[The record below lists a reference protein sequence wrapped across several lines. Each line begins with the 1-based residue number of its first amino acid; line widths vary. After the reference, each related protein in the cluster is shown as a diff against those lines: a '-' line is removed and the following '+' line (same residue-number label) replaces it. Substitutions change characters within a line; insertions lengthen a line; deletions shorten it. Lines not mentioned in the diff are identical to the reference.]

1 MDEKNSFKPYI
12 SADRNERELTVTSVV
27 AGVILAIIF
36 GAANAYLGLIVGMT
50 VSASIPAAVIG
61 MGVIRF
67 VAKRNSILESNMI
80 QTIGSAGESLAAGV
94 IFTLPAM
101 FLWAGEGIC
110 ETPSMIEITSI
121 ALVGGLLGV
130 FFMIPLRNALIVK
143 EHGILP
149 YPEGMACSEV
159 LLSGEKGG
167 SDSKLVFVSMG
178 IAAVLK
184 FIVGGLK
191 VVKGSIGFVIDKF
204 KGAFD
209 ISAGPALLGVGYIC
223 GTKVSSTLFAGS
235 VLSWFVLIPIICLF
249 GSDLILYPGTE
260 TIGAM
265 WAEGGASAIW
275 SSYIRY
281 IGAGAVATGGIISLI
296 KSLPLIVNT
305 FKDSMKGLRG
315 SKGEGSTERTAKD
328 IPMKIIILAVI
339 AIALFVDLLP
349 AIPVNIVGAI
359 LIIVCGFFFA
369 TVASRIVGL
378 VGSSNSP
385 VSGMTIATLLV
396 TAFIFKMMGNDGAAG
411 MVSAMA
417 VGSVIAIITAIS
429 GDTSQ
434 DLKTGYIVGATP
446 MKQQI
451 GEILGVVSSAIAIG
465 GVLYLLNAAWG
476 FGTEELAAPQAT
488 LMKMIVEGV
497 MGGNLPWNLVFIGVF
512 IAIVVELLGISVM
525 SFAIGIYL
533 PIETTACIMLGGI
546 VRAFV
551 EKKKYKNKEEKDTT
565 VNRGVLA
572 CSGMIAGE
580 GLVGILLAIFA
591 IIPVGAG
598 SLGDVLDISNVVNF
612 GSIGTLFIFAAMIL
626 VVLKATIWSKKNE
639 N

>member
-1 MDEKNSFKPYI
+1 MDDKNTFKPYI
-12 SADRNERELTVTSVV
+12 SADRNEKEMSVTAII
-27 AGVILAIIF
+27 AGIILAVIF
-36 GAANAYLGLIVGMT
+36 GAANAYLGLRVGMT

-61 MGVIRF
+61 MGVIKF

-101 FLWAGEGIC
+101 FLWSAEGLS
-110 ETPSMIEITSI
+110 EVPSMFEITAI
-121 ALVGGLLGV
+121 ALAGGLLGIL
-130 FFMIPLRNALIVK
+130 FMIPLRNALIVK

-159 LLSGEKGG
+159 LLAGEKGG
-167 SDSKLVFVSMG
+167 ADSKVVFISMG
-178 IAAVLK
+178 IAAILK
-184 FIVGGLK
+184 FIVDGLQIAK
-191 VVKGSIGFVIDKF
+191 GTVGVVIEKF
-204 KGAFD
+204 KGEVNV
-209 ISAGPALLGVGYIC
+209 SAYPALMGVGYIC
-223 GTKVSSTLFAGS
+223 GTKVSATLFAGS
-235 VLSWFVLIPIICLF
+235 VLSWLVLIPVICLF
-249 GSDLILYPGTE
+249 GANTILYPGTD
-260 TIGAM
+260 TIAQM
-265 WAEGGASAIW
+265 WSEGGASSIW

-305 FKDSMKGLRG
+305 FKESLKGFQG
-315 SKGEGSTERTAKD
+315 SKDGKKTERTARE
-328 IPMKIIILAVI
+328 IPMNIIILMVV
-339 AIALFVDLLP
+339 AIAVFIACVP
-349 AIPVNIVGAI
+349 AIPVGIVGAVI
-359 LIIVCGFFFA
+359 IIVCGFFFA

-396 TAFIFKMMGNDGAAG
+396 TTFVFKMMGNDGIAG
-411 MVSAMA
+411 MTSAMA
-417 VGSVIAIITAIS
+417 VGSVIAIIAAIA

-451 GEILGVVSSAIAIG
+451 GEIIGVVVSAIAIG
-465 GVLYLLNAAWG
+465 GVLYLLNSAWG
-476 FGTEELAAPQAT
+476 FGGAELSAPQAT

-512 IAIVVELLGISVM
+512 IAVVVELLGISVM

-533 PIETTACIMLGGI
+533 PIETTACIMIGGVIRGI
-546 VRAFV
+546 VD
-551 EKKKYKNKEEKDTT
+551 KKKYKDKEEKDTT
-565 VNRGVLA
+565 VNRGILA

-580 GLVGILLAIFA
+580 GLVGILLAVFA

-598 SLGDVLDISNVVNF
+598 TLGEVINISGSVNL
-612 GSIGTLFIFAAMIL
+612 GAIGTLFVFAAMIIM
-626 VVLKATIWSKKNE
+626 VLKATIWSRAKK
-639 N
+639 

>member
-12 SADRNERELTVTSVV
+12 SADRNEKELSVMSVV
-27 AGVILAIIF
+27 AGVILAVIF

-101 FLWAGEGIC
+101 FLWAGEGLC
-110 ETPSMIEITSI
+110 EMPSMLEITSI

-167 SDSKLVFVSMG
+167 SDSKLVFISMG

-191 VVKGSIGFVIDKF
+191 VVEGSIGFVISKF
-204 KGAFD
+204 KGAFN

-249 GSDLILYPGTE
+249 GSDMVLYPGTV
-260 TIGAM
+260 TIAEM
-265 WAEGGASAIW
+265 WADGGASAIW
-275 SSYIRY
+275 SNYIRY

-296 KSLPLIVNT
+296 KSLPLIVST
-305 FKDSMKGLRG
+305 FRDSMKGLKG
-315 SKGEGSTERTAKD
+315 AKGEGSTERTAKD
-328 IPMKIIILAVI
+328 IPMKVIILSVI

-349 AIPVNIVGAI
+349 AIPVNIVGSI

-451 GEILGVVSSAIAIG
+451 GEIIGVVSSAFAIG

-476 FGTEELAAPQAT
+476 FGTEQLAAPQAT

-512 IAIVVELLGISVM
+512 IAVVVELLGISVM

-533 PIETTACIMLGGI
+533 PIETTACIMLGGL
-546 VRAFV
+546 VRALV
-551 EKKKYKNKEEKDTT
+551 EKKKYKNQEEKDTT
-565 VNRGVLA
+565 VNKGVLA

-580 GLVGILLAIFA
+580 GLVGILLAVFA

-598 SLGDVLDISNVVNF
+598 SLGDALDISKVVNF
-612 GSIGTLFIFAAMIL
+612 GSIGTLFIFAAMIF
-626 VVLKATIWSKKNE
+626 VVLKVTIWGKKNE

>member
-12 SADRNERELTVTSVV
+12 SADRNEKELSVMSVV
-27 AGVILAIIF
+27 AGVILAVIF

-101 FLWAGEGIC
+101 FLWAGEGLC
-110 ETPSMIEITSI
+110 EMPSMLEITSI

-191 VVKGSIGFVIDKF
+191 VVEGSIGFVISKF
-204 KGAFD
+204 KGAFN

-235 VLSWFVLIPIICLF
+235 VLSWLVLIPIICLF
-249 GSDLILYPGTE
+249 GSDMVLYPGTV
-260 TIGAM
+260 TIAEM
-265 WAEGGASAIW
+265 WADGGASAIW
-275 SSYIRY
+275 SNYIRY

-296 KSLPLIVNT
+296 KSLPLIVST
-305 FKDSMKGLRG
+305 FRDSMKGLKG
-315 SKGEGSTERTAKD
+315 AKGEGTTERTAKD
-328 IPMKIIILAVI
+328 IPMKVIILSVI

-349 AIPVNIVGAI
+349 AIPVNIVGSI

-451 GEILGVVSSAIAIG
+451 GEIIGVVSSAFAIG

-476 FGTEELAAPQAT
+476 FGTEQLAAPQAT

-512 IAIVVELLGISVM
+512 IAVVVELLGISVM

-533 PIETTACIMLGGI
+533 PIETTACIMLGGL

-551 EKKKYKNKEEKDTT
+551 EKKKYKNQEEKDTT
-565 VNRGVLA
+565 VNKGVLA

-580 GLVGILLAIFA
+580 GLVGILLAVFA

-598 SLGDVLDISNVVNF
+598 SLGDALDISKVVNF
-612 GSIGTLFIFAAMIL
+612 GSIGTLFIFAAMIF
-626 VVLKATIWSKKNE
+626 VVLKVTIWGKKNE